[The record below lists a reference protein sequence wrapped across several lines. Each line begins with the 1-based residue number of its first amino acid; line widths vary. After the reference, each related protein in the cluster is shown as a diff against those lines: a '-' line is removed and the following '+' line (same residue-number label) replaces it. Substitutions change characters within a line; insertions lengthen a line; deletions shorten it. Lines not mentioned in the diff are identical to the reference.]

1 MDHHEAGSSTR
12 SSPTSSVQDPS
23 RVEDEVSRL
32 EALLEVLRAE
42 VSSSD
47 DEEDEARGRGE
58 RPHGGGEQPL
68 PFTYS
73 AEPRPVHTPPSRVSR
88 PQPAAAAAP
97 PPGLSTPR
105 DTPERGAGRGAS
117 PRQRVANVYTQAA
130 ARARRG
136 AHEPEPEPEP
146 EPLGTGGDDLT
157 NTLQCARCPSVS
169 LRATV

>member
-47 DEEDEARGRGE
+47 EEGEARGRGGQ
-58 RPHGGGEQPL
+58 RPAGGGGQPP

-88 PQPAAAAAP
+88 PQPAAAAAAAP
-97 PPGLSTPR
+97 PPGVSTP
-105 DTPERGAGRGAS
+105 EGAGRGAS

-146 EPLGTGGDDLT
+146 EPLGTPGGDDLGD
-157 NTLQCARCPSVS
+157 TLRSAPLTACRSG
-169 LRATV
+169 